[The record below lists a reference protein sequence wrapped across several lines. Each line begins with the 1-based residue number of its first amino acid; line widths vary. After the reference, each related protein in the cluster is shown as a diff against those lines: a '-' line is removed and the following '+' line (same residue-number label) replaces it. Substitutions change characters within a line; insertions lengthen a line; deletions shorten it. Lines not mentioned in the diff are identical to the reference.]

1 MTHRQ
6 QQQRGFTLLEV
17 MVVLVIIGL
26 LLSMVNL
33 GGSGRQAQSETEQLA
48 RRFQGAFDMYREEA
62 VFQNIDLGVA
72 ILPESTTLLSYQ
84 DINSQEFTAGLDREE
99 LDALAKN
106 PWQAYSGR
114 LGATIEV
121 PEQVSLALFVEGVEV
136 DTETLQ
142 GDGDDEGP
150 LPALLFLSSD
160 EYTPFRIGLG
170 HIDDQAFLITVK
182 GDGFNPVTIE
192 VERFE
197 N

>member
-106 PWQAYSGR
+106 SWQVYSGR

>member
-160 EYTPFRIGLG
+160 EYTPFRIELG
-170 HIDDQAFLITVK
+170 HIDDQVFLITVK

>member
-1 MTHRQ
+1 MTYRQ
-6 QQQRGFTLLEV
+6 QQQWGFTLLEV

-72 ILPESTTLLSYQ
+72 ILPENTTLLSYQ
-84 DINSQEFTAGLDREE
+84 DINSQEFTTGLNREQ
-99 LDALAKN
+99 LDALSKN
-106 PWQAYSGR
+106 PWQSYSGR
-114 LGATIEV
+114 LGARIDV
-121 PEQVSLALFVEGVEV
+121 PEPVSLALFVEGVEV
-136 DTETLQ
+136 DIETLQ
-142 GDGDDEGP
+142 GDDEGP
-150 LPALLFLSSD
+150 LPALLFLSAD
-160 EYTPFRIGLG
+160 EYTPFRIELG

-182 GDGFNPVTIE
+182 GDGFSPVTIE

-197 N
+197 D

>member
-160 EYTPFRIGLG
+160 EYTPFRIELGLSLI
-170 HIDDQAFLITVK
+170 HI
-182 GDGFNPVTIE
+182 
-192 VERFE
+192 
-197 N
+197 

>member
-1 MTHRQ
+1 MTYRQ

-62 VFQNIDLGVA
+62 VFQNFDLGVA
-72 ILPESTTLLSYQ
+72 ILPETTALLSYQ
-84 DINSQEFTAGLDREE
+84 DINSQEFTTGLDREE

-114 LGATIEV
+114 LGATIQV

-142 GDGDDEGP
+142 GDDDEGP

-160 EYTPFRIGLG
+160 EYTPFRIELG

-182 GDGFNPVTIE
+182 GDGFGPVTIE

>member
-1 MTHRQ
+1 MTYRQ

-160 EYTPFRIGLG
+160 EYTPFRIELG